1 MGQGHRYYEE
11 KTRRIPV
18 QGLGHLYKINT
29 IYGCQFIFRSL
40 RLGINVKGGLVAI
53 WINDNMERLHHLKYA
68 SRIILNC

>member
-29 IYGCQFIFRSL
+29 ILLSIYLSL
-40 RLGINVKGGLVAI
+40 VK
-53 WINDNMERLHHLKYA
+53 A
-68 SRIILNC
+68 SD